1 MNPVYTHGIMNEVKA
16 DIEAIC
22 IELKDHQQ
30 QITDLKSKISSLA
43 QSLDQVSASLQELTV
58 AIISGLPPRK

>member
-58 AIISGLPPRK
+58 AIISGLPTRK

>member
-1 MNPVYTHGIMNEVKA
+1 MNEVKA